1 MRLNKQEVNDMKKSR
16 SMYVAILI
24 IWVLTLFPLIALIVL
39 NAIKAVQEFETWKSI
54 LIILLVATSN
64 LSLAYFWLCSIKD
77 FMYSF
82 MYVSQKK
89 RLLSRYDSIFN
100 HELTKEELNKKVLL
114 LYCTCNDFNSRA
126 LEASMNQDF
135 DNYETIILDDSKD
148 QKYITEINQFA
159 YNHDV
164 KVIRREDKRGFKAGN
179 INNYLQ
185 KVRKEDYDYIVILD
199 SDEIIPSNFIKE
211 SLKYFSHS
219 KKVGVIQAAHYAT
232 VSTNVYQDLL
242 GMSIDSTSETA
253 QISKNFYGANALIG
267 HGMIISKECYV
278 KTGGFPY
285 VVAEDISFAIALKK
299 AGFDIIYAPNIKC
312 FEEFPNDYIF
322 TKKRQC
328 KWTQGN
334 VEYMKKYSKDINK
347 TPMAWYERLDLKL
360 NYYSLPTI
368 PILSFLIVLSSIL
381 LGFLG
386 YKDSIGGSIL
396 MVLSVIFLCS
406 NLLPVVFTYGKTK
419 YWWKIIPYYLLSFV
433 SYAAMGPMMI
443 ITIILG
449 AFGKK
454 AKFIV
459 TPKGERKISLFN
471 ALINSL
477 DAIIF
482 GTLVAVATYFA
493 YGNIMP
499 TLVLSLA
506 CWLAPVAILIANIEL
521 HKKKT
526 LQVEEE
532 EKSQEIEFLNLR
544 KEP

>member
-1 MRLNKQEVNDMKKSR
+1 MKKSR

-312 FEEFPNDYIF
+312 YEEFPNDYIF

-471 ALINSL
+471 AFINSL

-482 GTLVAVATYFA
+482 GTLVAVTTYFA